1 VTIVENTE
9 NICWVSVMF
18 LSGSDN
24 YDSPDV
30 VAINHDDMAL
40 QLSSN

>member
-1 VTIVENTE
+1 MIVENTE

-18 LSGSDN
+18 LSSSDN

-40 QLSSN
+40 QLSLN